1 MIILY
6 SLVLAIFGIYSYALM
21 DPNITF
27 FQSNVWARFRDWII
41 MFGYYHRDN
50 STYVYVGTI
59 IMLFLFQYLILTR
72 LKKNQFIPLL
82 IVVSVLG
89 VLSYPFLSHD
99 LFNYLFDAKI
109 LTFYHQNPYLHKAL
123 DFPHDPWIRFMHW
136 THRTYPYGPS
146 FLPLSA
152 IPLFLSF
159 GKFLPAFLLYKC
171 MNTGIFIISALALH
185 KLHKKAALFYITS
198 PLLIVEGLMNAH
210 NDMLG
215 LSLAIIGIYLLMH
228 STQTK
233 GRIVLLLSG
242 LIKYITLPTLFI
254 SPVNYRLNK
263 VLFIMVCGLLGY
275 LCWTSEIQGWYFLSL
290 LIFLP
295 FFYES
300 LIRISFFTAGLLFA
314 YIPYIRFGGWDKQF
328 EVAMKHQII
337 LVFFVINACYLI
349 YYAFSLRRHTQDQ

>member
-27 FQSNVWARFRDWII
+27 FQSNVWARFREWII

-50 STYVYVGTI
+50 STYVYVGI
-59 IMLFLFQYLILTR
+59 IIVLFLFQYLILTR
-72 LKKNQFIPLL
+72 LKKNQFISLL

-136 THRTYPYGPS
+136 IHRTYPYGPS

-198 PLLIVEGLMNAH
+198 PLVIVEGLMNAH

-215 LSLAIIGIYLLMH
+215 LSLAIIGIYLLTNERKN
-228 STQTK
+228 SVVIIWAYQIYNTTN
-233 GRIVLLLSG
+233 
-242 LIKYITLPTLFI
+242 TL
-254 SPVNYRLNK
+254 
-263 VLFIMVCGLLGY
+263 Y
-275 LCWTSEIQGWYFLSL
+275 LTG
-290 LIFLP
+290 
-295 FFYES
+295 
-300 LIRISFFTAGLLFA
+300 
-314 YIPYIRFGGWDKQF
+314 
-328 EVAMKHQII
+328 
-337 LVFFVINACYLI
+337 
-349 YYAFSLRRHTQDQ
+349 